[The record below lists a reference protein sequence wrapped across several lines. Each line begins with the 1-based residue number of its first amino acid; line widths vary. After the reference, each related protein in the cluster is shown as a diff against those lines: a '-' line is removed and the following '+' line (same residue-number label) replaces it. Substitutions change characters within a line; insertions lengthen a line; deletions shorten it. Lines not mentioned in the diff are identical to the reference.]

1 MGVWDVDIPSPFSW
15 VAWRCLFVIL
25 VAACALWNPQWA
37 GANAKSGRT
46 VGGSAPPRGTEAG
59 GQRLWLVRDIRHW
72 SDPAYTRVVID
83 LEGEVSYRTGRLHKP
98 DRLYVDLLGT
108 QIAPQ
113 LQGVSL
119 VVDDGIVKGVR
130 AAQNQADVVRVVL
143 DLKILDDYRL
153 FTLNEPFRL
162 VIDIMG
168 RSGHASPPPQRE
180 AAKATPQLGVAE
192 RRSHWHVVL
201 DPGHGGKDP
210 GAVGASGLVEKD
222 VVLDIALR
230 LREIMRNEPY
240 WQVTMTRERDVFI
253 PLEERTAIANA
264 KNADLFVSIH
274 ANAAER
280 PDLQGIET
288 YFLDLATDDRAKQTA
303 ARENATSLKQ
313 VSDLELILRDLM
325 MTSKRNESSLL
336 AGTVQQALVQAPGGG
351 KNGRDLGVKQ
361 APFVVLIGADMPAI
375 LIETGF
381 ISHPGEERK
390 LADPKHRAHLARAI
404 LAGIKEY
411 IAATHGGLI
420 RQVSR

>member
-1 MGVWDVDIPSPFSW
+1 VARLVEEGLGVK
-15 VAWRCLFVIL
+15 VAL
-25 VAACALWNPQWA
+25 
-37 GANAKSGRT
+37 
-46 VGGSAPPRGTEAG
+46 
-59 GQRLWLVRDIRHW
+59 
-72 SDPAYTRVVID
+72 TR
-83 LEGEVSYRTGRLHKP
+83 S
-98 DRLYVDLLGT
+98 
-108 QIAPQ
+108 
-113 LQGVSL
+113 
-119 VVDDGIVKGVR
+119 
-130 AAQNQADVVRVVL
+130 ADVFVPLR
-143 DLKILDDYRL
+143 DRTQFANK
-153 FTLNEPFRL
+153 
-162 VIDIMG
+162 
-168 RSGHASPPPQRE
+168 QR
-180 AAKATPQLGVAE
+180 
-192 RRSHWHVVL
+192 
-201 DPGHGGKDP
+201 
-210 GAVGASGLVEKD
+210 
-222 VVLDIALR
+222 
-230 LREIMRNEPY
+230 
-240 WQVTMTRERDVFI
+240 
-253 PLEERTAIANA
+253 
-264 KNADLFVSIH
+264 ADLFVSIH

-361 APFVVLIGADMPAI
+361 APFMVLIGADMPAI

-381 ISHPGEERK
+381 VSHPGEERK

>member
-1 MGVWDVDIPSPFSW
+1 
-15 VAWRCLFVIL
+15 L
-25 VAACALWNPQWA
+25 VAACGLWNPQWA
-37 GANAKSGRT
+37 GANAKSGRIA
-46 VGGSAPPRGTEAG
+46 GGSAPPRGTEPG

-83 LEGEVSYRTGRLHKP
+83 LEGEVSYRTGRLHQP

-143 DLKILDDYRL
+143 DLKTLDDYRL

-180 AAKATPQLGVAE
+180 AAQATPQLGVAE
-192 RRSHWHVVL
+192 RRSRWHVVL

-404 LAGIKEY
+404 LAGIKQY